1 MPETHKGLLI
11 RAFKTRRSFETWVE
25 KNYAKSEDGLWVK
38 FAKKASGLSSIT
50 YEEAREVALIYGW
63 IDGLKNA
70 IDETYYAVRFTP
82 RRPRSKWSKINRDIV
97 EALLEED
104 KLHPAGLAQVEA
116 AKSDGRWDN
125 AYAGQADIEPPA
137 DFLKALAKSRK
148 AKKAWPTIK
157 GASRFHVI
165 YQIQDAKR
173 PETRARRI
181 TKFIQMLEAGDLP

>member
-1 MPETHKGLLI
+1 MPEEHNGLLI
-11 RAFKTRRSFETWVE
+11 RAFKTRRSFETWVD
-25 KNYAKSEDGLWVK
+25 KNHAKREDGLWVK

-70 IDETYYAVRFTP
+70 LDDQYYAIRFTP
-82 RRPRSKWSKINRDIV
+82 RRPRSKWSRINRDIV
-97 EALLEED
+97 EALLEEN

-116 AKSDGRWDN
+116 AKADGRWDN
-125 AYAGQADIEPPA
+125 AYLGQADIKPPA
-137 DFLKALAKSRK
+137 DFKKALAKSPK

-157 GASRFHVI
+157 SASRYHVL
-165 YQIQDAKR
+165 YQIEEAKR

-181 TKFIQMLEAGDLP
+181 TKFILMLEAGDLP

>member
-1 MPETHKGLLI
+1 MPEKHKGLLI
-11 RAFKTRRSFETWVE
+11 RAFKTRRSFETWVD
-25 KNYAKSEDGLWVK
+25 NNHAKAEEGLWVK
-38 FAKKASGLSSIT
+38 FAKKSTGLSSIT

-70 IDETYYAVRFTP
+70 LDETYYAIRFTP

-97 EALLEED
+97 EALIEED
-104 KLHPAGLAQVEA
+104 KLHPAGLAEVEA

-125 AYAGQADIEPPA
+125 AYAGQADIKPPA
-137 DFLKALAKSRK
+137 DFQKALAKSPK

-157 GASRFHVI
+157 SASRYHVL

-181 TKFIQMLEAGDLP
+181 TKFIQMLESGELP